1 MCKDLRLYSASMIL
15 VVDDFDEVA
24 QEHSEILNE
33 LGYSSSHMS
42 DPTNVL
48 GFLKKRGDIDLVCL
62 DLRMPRIGGVELMKQ
77 IKDFNPNIGVIIATV
92 VNDVREAIRATR
104 GGAYNYLLKPLQA
117 ESLSKVVKSYYTNQ
131 PKRRFA
137 DDRFSCYITK
147 SKKIERIFTRLK
159 SFSNSSIPV
168 LITGETG
175 TGKEMLAKLTH
186 QLSERKEKPFVALNV
201 SSLEDSLVASEMFGH
216 AKGAFTGADRHREGF
231 FKTAGE
237 GTLFLDEIGELSLEH
252 QKGLLRV
259 LQDGSY
265 YPVGSSSMQQS
276 QCRLVMATN
285 RNLKREVSA
294 GRFRED
300 LYYRI
305 CHASLDLP
313 PLRER
318 PEDIEL
324 LADYFF
330 KKYCSQHGRP
340 LLGIEDEMMRVLKA
354 YPFCGNVRE
363 LEGIINTAVLLED
376 GSSLSAHNLPAHL
389 TDSAPDI
396 FEGGDEDV
404 GYNLDKLR
412 CSTIARALKATKNN
426 QSKAAEL
433 LGISRSTLHRFLN
446 EQ

>member
-1 MCKDLRLYSASMIL
+1 MIL

-24 QEHSEILNE
+24 KEHSEMLNE

-42 DPTNVL
+42 DPTDVL
-48 GFLKKRGDIDLVCL
+48 SFLKRRRDIDLVCL

-77 IKDFNPNIGVIIATV
+77 IQEFNPNIGVIIVTV

-104 GGAYNYLLKPLQA
+104 SGAYNYLLKPLQA
-117 ESLSKVVKSYYTNQ
+117 ETLSKVIKSYYTNQ
-131 PKRRFA
+131 PKSRFV

-147 SKKIERIFTRLK
+147 SEKIERIFTRLK
-159 SFSNSSIPV
+159 SFSKSSIPV

-175 TGKEMLAKLTH
+175 TGKEMLANLTH
-186 QLSERKEKPFVALNV
+186 QLSERCEEPFVALNV
-201 SSLEDSLVASEMFGH
+201 SSLQDSLVASEMFGH
-216 AKGAFTGADRHREGF
+216 VKGAFTGADRNRDGF
-231 FKTAGE
+231 FKTAGG

-259 LQDGSY
+259 LQDGSF
-265 YPVGSSSMQQS
+265 YPVGSSTMQRS

-285 RNLKREVSA
+285 RDLKKEVKA

-313 PLRER
+313 PLRDR

-324 LADYFF
+324 LTEYFF

-340 LLGIEDEMMRVLKA
+340 LLGVRNEVISILKA

-363 LEGIINTAVLLED
+363 LEGIINTAVLLEE
-376 GSSLSAHNLPAHL
+376 GPLLSAHNLPLHL
-389 TDSAPDI
+389 RGKDPETEAGDDS
-396 FEGGDEDV
+396 V
-404 GYNLDKLR
+404 GYNLDELR
-412 CSTIARALKATKNN
+412 RSTISKALKATKNN
-426 QSKAAEL
+426 QSKAADL